1 MTKFIP
7 LTGVT
12 LPFLSYGGS
21 SLVTSMGALGILIG
35 LCQKQGEVVAIQ
47 ERKIRRIRLAA
58 ILVAVLLLSNL
69 FYWQIIKGPEVIE
82 RMLEL
87 I

>member
-1 MTKFIP
+1 M
-7 LTGVT
+7 
-12 LPFLSYGGS
+12 
-21 SLVTSMGALGILIG
+21 
-35 LCQKQGEVVAIQ
+35 VAIQ